1 MRCWVQHLINH
12 VVVCR
17 VVSSVMTRES
27 CPDAVPGNRVPTV
40 SCFVNLCAVLRGAVA
55 CVRGDGDII

>member
-1 MRCWVQHLINH
+1 MLGAASHQSCG
-12 VVVCR
+12 R
-17 VVSSVMTRES
+17 VSCCVECHDS
-27 CPDAVPGNRVPTV
+27 CPDAVRGIESTV

>member
-1 MRCWVQHLINH
+1 MLGAAFHQSCG
-12 VVVCR
+12 R
-17 VVSSVMTRES
+17 VSCCVECHDS